1 MPIPLTGT
9 LIQLIELQS
18 TLVLMMAAGVVLAKA
33 GVITKAGRQVLSDV
47 TIRIFIPCNIL
58 KSFLGAMDLS
68 VFRSCSVLFA
78 LAVALELLY
87 VALNRFLY
95 RRYVPERRKILQYT
109 TLASNG
115 GFLGTAISEGLY
127 GDLGL
132 LYNSIFL
139 IPMRIFMWSVGLSY
153 FTAPPSKKEVIR
165 KVFLHP
171 CLVGLYLG
179 LFFMLTPFRLPGLLD
194 STVRSMAA
202 CTTPM
207 VMVITGSIL
216 ADMDPRHFLDQD
228 SLYFS
233 FIRLVGLPL
242 ITYLCCLV
250 LPLDS
255 TAKGIAVLMS
265 GMPGA
270 STTVLFAA
278 RYDSDAPFATKCVV
292 VTILL
297 SVLTIPAWALILA

>member
-1 MPIPLTGT
+1 MLNQLTGT
-9 LIQLIELQS
+9 LFQLLELQS
-18 TLVLMMAAGVVLAKA
+18 MLVLMMAAGLFLAKT
-33 GVITKAGRQVLSDV
+33 GVITTAGRQVLSDV
-47 TIRIFIPCNIL
+47 TIKIFIPCNIL
-58 KSFLGAMDLS
+58 KSFLGNMDLS
-68 VFRSCSVLFA
+68 ILRSCSVLLA

-87 VALNRFLY
+87 VVLNKFLY
-95 RRYVPERRKILQYT
+95 QRYPDSRRKILQYT
-109 TLASNG
+109 TLSSNS

-132 LYNSIFL
+132 LYNSVFL
-139 IPMRIFMWSVGLSY
+139 IPMRVFMWSIGLSY
-153 FTAPPSKKEVIR
+153 FTAPPSKKEVVR
-165 KVFLHP
+165 KVLCHP
-171 CLVGLYLG
+171 CLVALYLG
-179 LFFMLTPFRLPGLLD
+179 LFFLLTPFQLPGLLD
-194 STVRSMAA
+194 STVRSLAG

-216 ADMDPRHFLDQD
+216 ADMDPKQFLDRE
-228 SLYFS
+228 SLSFS
-233 FIRLVGLPL
+233 AIRLVGLPL

-250 LPLDS
+250 LPLDP

-297 SVLTIPAWALILA
+297 SVVTIPAWALLLA

>member
-1 MPIPLTGT
+1 MFAQISNTLLPLLEMQG
-9 LIQLIELQS
+9 
-18 TLVLMMAAGVVLAKA
+18 TLVLMMAAGLLLAK
-33 GVITKAGRQVLSDV
+33 GGIITKSGRQVLTDV
-47 TIRIFIPCNIL
+47 TIHIFIPCNIL
-58 KSFLGAMDLS
+58 KSFLGALDLS
-68 VFRSCSVLFA
+68 VLRSCWVLLC
-78 LAVALELLY
+78 LAIVLELVY
-87 VALNRFLY
+87 VVLNKILY
-95 RRYVPERRKILQYT
+95 RAYPPAQRKILQYT
-109 TLASNG
+109 TLSSNS

-139 IPMRIFMWSVGLSY
+139 IPMRVFMWSIGLSY
-153 FTAPPSKKEVIR
+153 FTTPPTKKEIVR

-179 LFFMLTPFRLPGLLD
+179 LFFMLTPCTLPGLLD

-216 ADMDPRHFLDQD
+216 ADMDPKHFFDRD
-228 SLYFS
+228 ALYFS
-233 FIRLVGLPL
+233 LIRLVGLPL

-250 LPLDS
+250 LPLEPV
-255 TAKGIAVLMS
+255 AAGIAVLMS

-297 SVLTIPAWALILA
+297 SVVTIPAWGLLMA

>member
-1 MPIPLTGT
+1 MLTQLTGT
-9 LIQLIELQS
+9 LFPLLRLQGS
-18 TLVLMMAAGVVLAKA
+18 LVLMMAAGLVLARL
-33 GVITKAGRQVLSDV
+33 GIISRSGRQVLSDV
-47 TIRIFIPCNIL
+47 TINLFIPCNIL
-58 KSFLGAMDLS
+58 KSFLGELDMDVL
-68 VFRSCSVLFA
+68 RSCWVLLG

-87 VALNRFLY
+87 VLLNKVLY
-95 RRYVPERRKILQYT
+95 RPYPPARRKILQYT
-109 TLASNG
+109 TLSSNS
-115 GFLGTAISEGLY
+115 GFLGTAVSQGLY

-132 LYNSIFL
+132 LYNSVFL
-139 IPMRIFMWSVGLSY
+139 IPMRVFMWSVGLSY
-153 FTAPPSKKEVIR
+153 FTAPPSRREVVK

-179 LFFMLTPFRLPGLLD
+179 VFFMLTPVSMPSLLD

-216 ADMDPRHFLDQD
+216 ADMDPQHLVDRDA
-228 SLYFS
+228 LYFS
-233 FIRLVGLPL
+233 AIRLVGLPL
-242 ITYLCCLV
+242 ITYLCCLF
-250 LPLDS
+250 LPLQPE
-255 TAKGIAVLMS
+255 AAGIAVLMS

-278 RYDSDAPFATKCVV
+278 KYDSDAPFATKCVV

-297 SVLTIPAWALILA
+297 SVVTIPAWGMVLM

>member
-1 MPIPLTGT
+1 MLAQLAQTLLPL
-9 LIQLIELQS
+9 LQMQG
-18 TLVLMMAAGVVLAKA
+18 TLVLMMAAGLLLARS
-33 GVITKAGRQVLSDV
+33 GIISPSGRQVLTDV
-47 TIRIFIPCNIL
+47 TIHIFIPCNIL
-58 KSFLGAMDLS
+58 KSFLGELDLS
-68 VFRSCSVLFA
+68 VLRSCWVLLC

-87 VALNRFLY
+87 VVLNKLLY
-95 RRYVPERRKILQYT
+95 RGYPSARRKILQYT
-109 TLASNG
+109 TLSSNS

-139 IPMRIFMWSVGLSY
+139 IPMRVFMWSIGLSY
-153 FTAPPSKKEVIR
+153 FTTPPSRREILR

-179 LFFMLTPFRLPGLLD
+179 LFFMLTPCTLPGLLD

-216 ADMDPRHFLDQD
+216 ADMDPRHLVDRD
-228 SLYFS
+228 ALYFS
-233 FIRLVGLPL
+233 AIRLAGLPL
-242 ITYLCCLV
+242 ITYLCCLF
-250 LPLDS
+250 LPLEPE
-255 TAKGIAVLMS
+255 AAGIAVLMS

-278 RYDSDAPFATKCVV
+278 KYDSDAPFATKCVV

-297 SVLTIPAWALILA
+297 SVITIPAWGLLLV

>member
-1 MPIPLTGT
+1 MFSQIAHTLLPL
-9 LIQLIELQS
+9 LQLQG
-18 TLVLMMAAGVVLAKA
+18 TLVLMMAAGLLLTR
-33 GVITKAGRQVLSDV
+33 GGIISPSGRQVLSDV
-47 TIRIFIPCNIL
+47 TIYIFIPCNIM
-58 KSFLGAMDLS
+58 KSFLGELDWSIL
-68 VFRSCSVLFA
+68 RSCSVLLG
-78 LAVALELLY
+78 LAVILELVY
-87 VALNRFLY
+87 MGLNKVLY
-95 RRYVPERRKILQYT
+95 RAYPPARRKILQYT
-109 TLASNG
+109 TLSSNS

-132 LYNSIFL
+132 LYNCVFL
-139 IPMRIFMWSVGLSY
+139 IPMRVFMWSIGLSY
-153 FTAPPSKKEVIR
+153 FTAPPSRREVLR

-179 LFFMLTPFRLPGLLD
+179 VFFMLTPCTLPGVLD
-194 STVRSMAA
+194 STVRSLAA

-216 ADMDPRHFLDQD
+216 ADMNPKHFFDKD
-228 SLYFS
+228 ALYFS
-233 FIRLVGLPL
+233 LIRLVGLPL
-242 ITYLCCLV
+242 ITYLCCLI
-250 LPLDS
+250 LPLDPV
-255 TAKGIAVLMS
+255 AKGIAVLMS

-297 SVLTIPAWALILA
+297 SVVTIPAWGLLLA

>member
-1 MPIPLTGT
+1 MLDQLTGT
-9 LIQLIELQS
+9 LLQLVQLQS
-18 TLVLMMAAGVVLAKA
+18 TLVLMMAAGLILAKT
-33 GVITKAGRQVLSDV
+33 GVINKAGRQVLSDV
-47 TIRIFIPCNIL
+47 TIKIFIPCNIL
-58 KSFLGAMDLS
+58 KSFLGNMDLS
-68 VFRSCSVLFA
+68 ILRSCSVLFA
-78 LAVALELLY
+78 LAVGLELLY
-87 VALNRFLY
+87 VVLNRFLY
-95 RRYVPERRKILQYT
+95 RRYPDSRRKILQYT
-109 TLASNG
+109 TLSSNS

-132 LYNSIFL
+132 LYNSVFL
-139 IPMRIFMWSVGLSY
+139 IPMRIFMWSIGLSY
-153 FTAPPSKKEVIR
+153 FTAPPSRKEVVR

-179 LFFMLTPFRLPGLLD
+179 VFFMLTPFQLPGLVN

-207 VMVITGSIL
+207 VMIITGSIL
-216 ADMDPRHFLDQD
+216 ADMDPRHFLDRD

-233 FIRLVGLPL
+233 VIRLIGLPL
-242 ITYLCCLV
+242 ITYVCCLF
-250 LPLDS
+250 LPLDP

-297 SVLTIPAWALILA
+297 SVFTIPLWALLLA

>member
-1 MPIPLTGT
+1 MGAQLMGT
-9 LIQLIELQS
+9 LLPLAELQGM
-18 TLVLMMAAGVVLAKA
+18 LVLMMAVGLLLARS
-33 GVITKAGRQVLSDV
+33 GIITHAGRQVLSDI
-47 TIRIFIPCNIL
+47 TIHLFIPCNIL
-58 KSFLGAMDLS
+58 KSFLGDLDLA
-68 VFRSCSVLFA
+68 VLRSCSVLLV
-78 LAVALELLY
+78 LAIGLELLY
-87 VALNRFLY
+87 AGLNRFLY
-95 RRYVPERRKILQYT
+95 RRFSPERRKILQYT
-109 TLASNG
+109 TLSSNS

-139 IPMRIFMWSVGLSY
+139 IPMRIFMWSIGLSY
-153 FTAPPSKKEVIR
+153 FTTPPSKQEVVR
-165 KVFLHP
+165 KAVFHP

-179 LFFMLTPFRLPGLLD
+179 LFFMLTPFHLPHLLD

-216 ADMDPRHFLDQD
+216 ADMTPHHFLDRD
-228 SLYFS
+228 VLYFS
-233 FIRLVGLPL
+233 LIRLVGLPL

-250 LPLDS
+250 LPLDP

-270 STTVLFAA
+270 STTGLFAV
-278 RYDSDAPFATKCVV
+278 RYNSDAPFATRCVV
-292 VTILL
+292 ATILF
-297 SVLTIPAWALILA
+297 SVVTIPAWSLMLA

>member
-165 KVFLHP
+165 KVFL
-171 CLVGLYLG
+171 GK
-179 LFFMLTPFRLPGLLD
+179 
-194 STVRSMAA
+194 
-202 CTTPM
+202 
-207 VMVITGSIL
+207 
-216 ADMDPRHFLDQD
+216 
-228 SLYFS
+228 SLE
-233 FIRLVGLPL
+233 V
-242 ITYLCCLV
+242 
-250 LPLDS
+250 
-255 TAKGIAVLMS
+255 
-265 GMPGA
+265 
-270 STTVLFAA
+270 
-278 RYDSDAPFATKCVV
+278 
-292 VTILL
+292 
-297 SVLTIPAWALILA
+297 

>member
-1 MPIPLTGT
+1 MAGQLTGT
-9 LIQLIELQS
+9 LLQLVELQG
-18 TLVLMMAAGVVLAKA
+18 TLVLMMAAGLVLARM
-33 GVITKAGRQVLSDV
+33 GIITKSGRQLLSDV

-58 KSFLGAMDLS
+58 KSFLGALDLS
-68 VFRSCSVLFA
+68 VLRSCGVLFG
-78 LAVALELLY
+78 LAVFLELLY
-87 VALNRFLY
+87 VVLNRVLY
-95 RRYVPERRKILQYT
+95 RSYPPERRKILQYT
-109 TLASNG
+109 TLSSNS

-132 LYNSIFL
+132 LYNSVFL
-139 IPMRIFMWSVGLSY
+139 IPMRVFMWSVGLSY
-153 FTAPPSKKEVIR
+153 FTAPPSKKEVVR

-171 CLVGLYLG
+171 CLVALYLG
-179 LFFMLTPFRLPGLLD
+179 LFFMLTPLELPHLLD

-216 ADMDPRHFLDQD
+216 ADMDPRRFLDRD
-228 SLYFS
+228 SFYFS
-233 FIRLVGLPL
+233 VIRLFLLPL
-242 ITYLCCLV
+242 ITHLCCLV
-250 LPLDS
+250 LPMDA

-297 SVLTIPAWALILA
+297 SVFTIPAWALILA

>member
-1 MPIPLTGT
+1 MLNQLTGT
-9 LIQLIELQS
+9 LFQLLELQS
-18 TLVLMMAAGVVLAKA
+18 MLVLMMAAGLFLAKT
-33 GVITKAGRQVLSDV
+33 GVITTAGRQVLSDV
-47 TIRIFIPCNIL
+47 TIKIFIPCNIL
-58 KSFLGAMDLS
+58 KSFLGNMDLS
-68 VFRSCSVLFA
+68 ILRSCSVLLA

-87 VALNRFLY
+87 VVLNKFLY
-95 RRYVPERRKILQYT
+95 QRYPDSRRKILQYT
-109 TLASNG
+109 TLSSNS

-132 LYNSIFL
+132 LYNSVFL
-139 IPMRIFMWSVGLSY
+139 IPMRVFMWSIGLSY
-153 FTAPPSKKEVIR
+153 FTAPPSKKEVVR
-165 KVFLHP
+165 KVLRHP
-171 CLVGLYLG
+171 CLVALYLG
-179 LFFMLTPFRLPGLLD
+179 LFFMLTPFQLPGLLD
-194 STVRSMAA
+194 STVRSLAG

-216 ADMDPRHFLDQD
+216 ADMDPRHFLDRD

>member
-1 MPIPLTGT
+1 MLAQLAQTLLPL
-9 LIQLIELQS
+9 LQMQG
-18 TLVLMMAAGVVLAKA
+18 TLVLMMAAGLLLARS
-33 GVITKAGRQVLSDV
+33 GIISPSGRQVLTDV
-47 TIRIFIPCNIL
+47 TIHIFIPCNIL
-58 KSFLGAMDLS
+58 KSFLGELDLS
-68 VFRSCSVLFA
+68 VLRSCWVLLC

-87 VALNRFLY
+87 VVLNKLLY
-95 RRYVPERRKILQYT
+95 RGYPSARRKILQYT
-109 TLASNG
+109 TLSSNS

-139 IPMRIFMWSVGLSY
+139 IPMRVFMWSIGLSY
-153 FTAPPSKKEVIR
+153 FTTPPSRREILR

-179 LFFMLTPFRLPGLLD
+179 LFFMLTPCTLPGLLD

-216 ADMDPRHFLDQD
+216 ADMAPKHFFDRD
-228 SLYFS
+228 ALYFS
-233 FIRLVGLPL
+233 LIRLVGLPL
-242 ITYLCCLV
+242 ITYLCCLF
-250 LPLDS
+250 LPLDPV
-255 TAKGIAVLMS
+255 AVGIAVLMS

-297 SVLTIPAWALILA
+297 SVITIPAWGLVLG